1 MTRSHALSAALALT
15 WAALCCGCAPYPQI
29 DPAVAERDRAIEQ
42 AGKLRTE
49 VEALRGRLARSE
61 KQVADLQALGADRLS
76 KLNRVQRIRLGS
88 HTGGIDLDGRAG
100 DDAVRVFIEP
110 IDQHGSV
117 IKAAGSVT
125 VRILDAAAER
135 DRILLA
141 EHRFDAD
148 RTAKGW
154 SSGLL
159 SLHYR
164 FTCPWGPA
172 PPRRDKLTVHV
183 AFLDYLT
190 GKTFEA
196 QTACKIALPNSP
208 ATQPTQPTTA
218 PAP

>member
-1 MTRSHALSAALALT
+1 MTRPRPLPAALALT
-15 WAALCCGCAPYPQI
+15 WVALCCGCAPYPQI
-29 DPAVAERDRAIEQ
+29 DPAVAERDRAVEQ
-42 AGKLRTE
+42 ARTLRLE

-88 HTGGIDLDGRAG
+88 HTGGIDLDGRPG

-135 DRILLA
+135 NRILLS

-148 RTAKGW
+148 RTAAGW

-159 SLHYR
+159 STHYR
-164 FTCPWGPA
+164 FTCPWGA
-172 PPRRDKLTVHV
+172 DPPKRDSLTVHV
-183 AFLDYLT
+183 AFLDHLT

-196 QTACKIALPNSP
+196 QKPCKIALPAEP
-208 ATQPTQPTTA
+208 PTTA
-218 PAP
+218 PASRPADGR